1 MIVEELEQEIE
12 HDPDPEPGPSRQ
24 EVQPTRLGRR
34 RFLPNRF
41 EDFVPSSR
49 TAVPHVPEPV
59 RDPTPPAG
67 AHSPSPSP
75 SPSVQTPEPVLFRTE
90 CDNFGLYREYITF
103 PTTDPEAD
111 QDLDDIYDVPGKPS
125 MESGQRW
132 WTGVGAMFNAAT
144 ENIYHPFLNATVYRL
159 MSWFYSGS
167 NQKSVAELD
176 RLVKEVILQEDF
188 DVGDLKDFS
197 ASRELRRLDTME
209 DGATFSGEA
218 GWRESSVK
226 IPLPVDK
233 QKLKEATAPTFEIPG
248 VWHRDLLDV
257 IRTAFQDTKAQFYH
271 LTPFRLFWKPTP
283 DSEPE
288 RVVTD
293 LYNSDA
299 FLQEH
304 ERLQQQ
310 PKELG
315 CDLERV
321 VAAIMVWSD
330 STHLAS
336 FGQASLWPIYLFLG
350 NQSKY
355 QRAKLSQFAA
365 HHLAYIPSV

>member
-1 MIVEELEQEIE
+1 
-12 HDPDPEPGPSRQ
+12 
-24 EVQPTRLGRR
+24 
-34 RFLPNRF
+34 
-41 EDFVPSSR
+41 
-49 TAVPHVPEPV
+49 
-59 RDPTPPAG
+59 
-67 AHSPSPSP
+67 
-75 SPSVQTPEPVLFRTE
+75 
-90 CDNFGLYREYITF
+90 
-103 PTTDPEAD
+103 
-111 QDLDDIYDVPGKPS
+111 
-125 MESGQRW
+125 
-132 WTGVGAMFNAAT
+132 VGAMFNAAT

-176 RLVKEVILQEDF
+176 HLVKEVILQEDF
-188 DVGDLKDFS
+188 DVSDLKDFS
-197 ASRELRRLDTME
+197 AARELRRLDTME
-209 DGATFSGEA
+209 DEAAFSGEA

-233 QKLKEATAPTFEIPG
+233 QKLKESTALKFEIPG
-248 VWHRDLLDV
+248 VWHHDLLEV
-257 IRTAFQDTKAQFYH
+257 ICTAFQDTKAQFYH

-288 RVVTD
+288 RVITD

-304 ERLQQQ
+304 ESLQQQ
-310 PKELG
+310 PRELG

-330 STHLAS
+330 STHLAN

-355 QRAKLSQFAA
+355 QRAKPSQFAA